1 MRVLCLVLIAGVVA
15 CNAAPGAANQ
25 EDGKVELFSGVTIQ
39 RYVNAISYLVH
50 KAVICSVYL
59 FYC

>member
-25 EDGKVELFSGVTIQ
+25 EDGQVELFSGVTIQ
-39 RYVNAISYLVH
+39 RYVDISCLIDINFNFLYD
-50 KAVICSVYL
+50 IES
-59 FYC
+59 